1 MKKPLL
7 VSTAF
12 LAVAGAVLLAHGQAL
27 AAPPENLDAEKA
39 QLRKENADLRELLRM
54 RDENAALRRRL
65 GEKGIEAPAPLAV
78 VPAQRLQAALPA
90 EPSGVRPEPSAG
102 RVKRS
107 VFESYAADLPV
118 KAAPVRTAIYDWTGF
133 YVGGNIGYSVG
144 HDRAGQTL
152 TLPGIVAA
160 PFIDSAV
167 APRGAV
173 GGVQLGYNWQGGRN
187 WLVGFEAD
195 FQAANQIDKA
205 CAAQG
210 CDRASGG
217 NETTIS
223 VEHKVEYFGTLRAR
237 LGAAVDTV
245 LFYATGGAAYGRVL
259 ETAGVTVNAPALAGV
274 SVANVTAEN
283 RFGWAAG
290 GGIEAALWGNW
301 TAKAE
306 YLYLNLGDIKPNSVA
321 FVVGPTPFILTT
333 TGIVRDHIV
342 RAGVNYRFGDAPL
355 NAYASAGSMEAY
367 AAYAPAYSWTGFY
380 LGANAGY
387 SAGVSRL
394 SQQNTSGGLSA
405 QSTVDSVITP
415 KGFAGGGQIGYNW
428 QGGRNWL
435 VGFEADIQ
443 GTNQNDTSCTPTSC
457 ITVTTAAGT
466 VNSAITAQQQLDWF
480 GTLRGRIGAVNNNI
494 LFYATGGAA
503 FGQVKQTI
511 SDNVTA
517 PGSTNFSSSAGSF
530 NLVGW
535 AAGGGIEAAVA
546 GNWTAK
552 AEYLYLDLG
561 TINSPFSDGTL
572 TISNTST
579 VRDHIFRAGV
589 NYRFSG
595 MPDRSW
601 Q

>member
-12 LAVAGAVLLAHGQAL
+12 LAVAGAVLLAHGQAM

-39 QLRKENADLRELLRM
+39 QLLKENADLRELLRM
-54 RDENAALRRRL
+54 REENSALRRRL
-65 GEKGIEAPAPLAV
+65 GEKGVEAPAPVAV
-78 VPAQRLQAALPA
+78 VPSQRLQAALPA
-90 EPSGVRPEPSAG
+90 APSGVRPEPSAG

-118 KAAPVRTAIYDWTGF
+118 KAAPVRAAIYNWTGF
-133 YVGGNIGYSVG
+133 YVGGNIGYSIG

-152 TLPGIVAA
+152 TTTGTVAA

-205 CAAQG
+205 CGAQG
-210 CDRASGG
+210 CSQSGG

-223 VEHKVEYFGTLRAR
+223 VEHKVEYFGTVRAR
-237 LGAAVDTV
+237 LGAVVDNV

-259 ETAGVTVNAPALAGV
+259 ETAGVTINAPPLAGV

-306 YLYLNLGDIKPNSVA
+306 YLYLNLGDIKPNNVA
-321 FVVGPTPFILTT
+321 FTLGPTPFILTT
-333 TGIVRDHIV
+333 TGMVRDHIV

-367 AAYAPAYSWTGFY
+367 AYAPAYSWTGFY

-387 SAGVSRL
+387 NAGVSRL
-394 SQQNTSGGLSA
+394 SQQTTLGALSA
-405 QSTVDSVITP
+405 QSTVDSVVTP

-443 GTNQNDTSCTPTSC
+443 GTNQNDTSCTPSSC
-457 ITVTTAAGT
+457 ITVTTDAGSL
-466 VNSAITAQQQLDWF
+466 NAAITAQQQLDWF
-480 GTLRGRIGAVNNNI
+480 GTVRGRIGAVNNNI

-511 SDNVTA
+511 SENITI
-517 PGSTNFSSSAGSF
+517 PGSTNFTTSISSF

-561 TINSPFSDGTL
+561 TINSPFNDGTRA
-572 TISNTST
+572 ISNTST

>member
-12 LAVAGAVLLAHGQAL
+12 LAVAGAVLLAHGQAM

-54 RDENAALRRRL
+54 RDANVALRRRL
-65 GEKGIEAPAPLAV
+65 GEKGIEAPTPLAV
-78 VPAQRLQAALPA
+78 VPSQRLQAALPA
-90 EPSGVRPEPSAG
+90 APSAVRPEPSAG
-102 RVKRS
+102 PMKRS

-118 KAAPVRTAIYDWTGF
+118 KAAPVRAAIYDWTGF

-144 HDRAGQTL
+144 HDRFGQTF
-152 TLPGIVAA
+152 TAPGTVAA
-160 PFIDSAV
+160 PFIDSAI

-187 WLVGFEAD
+187 WVVGFEAD

-205 CAAQG
+205 CGAQG
-210 CDRASGG
+210 CAQGG
-217 NETTIS
+217 GTETTIS
-223 VEHKVEYFGTLRAR
+223 AEHKVESFGTVRAR
-237 LGAAVDTV
+237 LGAAVDNV

-259 ETAGVTVNAPALAGV
+259 ETAGVTINIPAFAGV
-274 SVANVTAEN
+274 SVTNATAEN

-321 FVVGPTPFILTT
+321 FPVGPTPFILTT
-333 TGIVRDHIV
+333 TGMVRDHIV

-355 NAYASAGSMEAY
+355 NAYASAGGMDAY
-367 AAYAPAYSWTGFY
+367 AYAPAYSWTGFY

-394 SQQNTSGGLSA
+394 SQQITSGGLSA

-415 KGFAGGGQIGYNW
+415 KGFAGGGQVGYNW

-443 GTNQNDTSCTPTSC
+443 GTNQSDTSCTPTSC
-457 ITVTTAAGT
+457 ITATTAAGS
-466 VNSAITAQQQLDWF
+466 VNAAITAQQQLDWF
-480 GTLRGRIGAVNNNI
+480 GTVRGRIGAVNNNI
-494 LFYATGGAA
+494 LFYATGGVA

-511 SDNVTA
+511 SENITA
-517 PGSTNFSSSAGSF
+517 PGLTNFTSSTNSF
-530 NLVGW
+530 NQVGW
-535 AAGGGIEAAVA
+535 VGGGGIEAAVA

-561 TINSPFSDGTL
+561 TIKSPFSDGTL
-572 TISNTST
+572 MISNTST